1 MIRTGTAQ
9 ASAPKAGA
17 PKAGSDKKWFD
28 EFVLELRLQ
37 QVYGKAIGD
46 AVASARELV
55 ADTGQSAEEAFGS
68 ARDYAAS
75 LELPRAPQYEWMR
88 TALWPAMVGLL
99 AFLLFTQAAAAWAQS
114 QPLLFSPAQ
123 LVLITAPVGAIALLP
138 LYLAALVRRIWAVVA
153 LVVFGGL
160 AGFLAS
166 VVAPSTRAEAW
177 LALDPMPWL
186 VGCALVMVMLS
197 ILNTVR
203 SRRPGSGDEI
213 VDPLADA
220 PTGNGLGARAA
231 VLVTGWLFPLFAVV
245 MLWFVALF
253 R

>member
-1 MIRTGTAQ
+1 MTRTGTPDT
-9 ASAPKAGA
+9 ST
-17 PKAGSDKKWFD
+17 DKKWFD
-28 EFVLELRLQ
+28 ELVLELRLQ

-46 AVASARELV
+46 TVASARELL
-55 ADTGQSAEEAFGS
+55 ADTGQSAEDAFGP
-68 ARDYAAS
+68 AREYASS

-99 AFLLFTQAAAAWAQS
+99 AFLLFTQAAAAWALS
-114 QPLLFSPAQ
+114 DLLLFSPAQ
-123 LVLITAPVGAIALLP
+123 LALLSAPVVAIALLP

-166 VVAPSTRAEAW
+166 VVAPTTRADAW
-177 LALDPMPWL
+177 LALDPVPWL
-186 VGCALVMVMLS
+186 VGCALVMVALS
-197 ILNTVR
+197 ILLTVR

-213 VDPLADA
+213 IDPLADVSA
-220 PTGNGLGARAA
+220 GSSLGAR
-231 VLVTGWLFPLFAVV
+231 VGMLVTNWMFPLFSLI
-245 MLWFVALF
+245 MLGLTSLF

>member
-1 MIRTGTAQ
+1 MIRTGTPQ
-9 ASAPKAGA
+9 AGIPKAGT
-17 PKAGSDKKWFD
+17 DKKWFD

-37 QVYGKAIGD
+37 QVYGRAIGD
-46 AVASARELV
+46 AVASARELL

-99 AFLLFTQAAAAWAQS
+99 AFLLFTQAAAAWALS
-114 QPLLFSPAQ
+114 EPLLFSPAQ
-123 LVLITAPVGAIALLP
+123 LALIAAPVVAIALLP
-138 LYLAALVRRIWAVVA
+138 LYVAALVRRIWAVIA

-177 LALDPMPWL
+177 LALEPLPWL
-186 VGCALVMVMLS
+186 VGCALVMVTVS
-197 ILNTVR
+197 IVNTVR

-220 PTGNGLGARAA
+220 PAGSSLGARAA
-231 VLVTGWLFPLFAVV
+231 VLATSWLFPLFAVV
-245 MLWFVALF
+245 MLGFVSLL